1 MTFGDLCKT
10 LIEDWV
16 RYRWKDTAAL
26 GLIAGGF
33 WVLLH
38 TQNTMALDSAK
49 GIIGAGLIILDPR
62 GMMPGTSGNGKN
74 GSNGKPATSAPTSA
88 NPDAPPTVP
97 SPAGI
102 VAAELQT
109 SAKLPEGWPRKP

>member
-1 MTFGDLCKT
+1 MTFADLAKT

-16 RYRWKDTAAL
+16 RYRWKDSCAL
-26 GLIAGGF
+26 LLIGGGF
-33 WVLLH
+33 WVILH
-38 TQNTMALDSAK
+38 TTNTIALDSAK

-74 GSNGKPATSAPTSA
+74 GNGKPATSVPTSA
-88 NPDAPPTVP
+88 DPNAPATVP

-102 VAAELQT
+102 VATELQT
-109 SAKLPEGWPRKP
+109 SAKPPQGWPSKT

>member
-1 MTFGDLCKT
+1 MTFGDLTKT
-10 LIEDWV
+10 LLEDWV

-26 GLIAGGF
+26 LLIFGGF

-74 GSNGKPATSAPTSA
+74 GNGRPATSAPTSA
-88 NPDAPPTVP
+88 DPDAPATVA

-109 SAKLPEGWPRKP
+109 SAKPPQGWPRKP